1 MTRAR
6 IDSSPVVAGNR
17 VYVGGSEGK
26 LFVLDAGSGKSVF
39 EFEAGAP
46 ITASP
51 ALAAGRLVIGSQD
64 GNLFCLGG

>member
-1 MTRAR
+1 
-6 IDSSPVVAGNR
+6 